1 MLIFDHVTK
10 VFGNGNRAIDDVN
23 FTVEN
28 GEFVI
33 LEGHSGAGK
42 TSLIRMTI
50 KEFPVTSGKIF
61 VDGDDIGKIGPRNI
75 PLLRR
80 KIGVVF
86 QDFKVL
92 MDRTV
97 AENIDLALDIL
108 GLEDSVIEKRRE
120 ELLDLTGILEKQND
134 FPIQLSGGQ
143 LQRVVIARALAG
155 APKLLFADE
164 PTAHLDSHNA
174 EKIIELLRQV
184 NTAFGKTI
192 VLVTHEPAYAKMA
205 DRIVYLIDGT
215 VSSIE
220 ETTIP
225 QVDWVG
231 LESELRNEASAP
243 RPEAPSAIQDA
254 SNNVEHS
261 IQHPTPS

>member
-164 PTAHLDSHNA
+164 PTGNLDAATGEGIVELLKDINEEGTTVIMATHDSHLLKGLKA
-174 EKIIELLRQV
+174 RTIRLDKGKIVEDSGTTKPKEEVKSDKHEKD
-184 NTAFGKTI
+184 K
-192 VLVTHEPAYAKMA
+192 
-205 DRIVYLIDGT
+205 D
-215 VSSIE
+215 
-220 ETTIP
+220 
-225 QVDWVG
+225 
-231 LESELRNEASAP
+231 
-243 RPEAPSAIQDA
+243 QDKD
-254 SNNVEHS
+254 EK
-261 IQHPTPS
+261 